1 MNDRHRT
8 IERVKHSRSYK
19 LGIILYDIKLKI
31 EETVKKSK
39 YDWAKDPETAKKELV
54 DMLCY
59 TFPRKSKRVEITI
72 DLNKK
77 GEDACATENVTD

>member
-1 MNDRHRT
+1 MNDRHGT
-8 IERVKHSRSYK
+8 IKRIKESRSYK

-39 YDWAKDPETAKKELV
+39 YNWAKDPETVKKELV
-54 DMLCY
+54 DALCY
-59 TFPRKSKRVEITI
+59 TFPRKSKRVVITI

-77 GEDACATENVTD
+77 GEDVCATENVTE